1 MSRRSDMHGFT
12 LIELLITLALLTIV
26 AGIAVPNFTAFIQKT
41 QLQGQADD
49 LVATLLYARG
59 SGYPQNHSRNHRER
73 YRTLGGTRRWRVLAG
88 AESQPCSRAD
98 GRGRH
103 LHYLPPEW
111 HGDRCLGHHLPQR

>member
-49 LVATLLYARG
+49 LVATL
-59 SGYPQNHSRNHRER
+59 Q
-73 YRTLGGTRRWRVLAG
+73 RRVQRHD
-88 AESQPCSRAD
+88 D
-98 GRGRH
+98 GRAFFLFSDFFVGVHR
-103 LHYLPPEW
+103 LYPVKRREGAVRTP
-111 HGDRCLGHHLPQR
+111 RK